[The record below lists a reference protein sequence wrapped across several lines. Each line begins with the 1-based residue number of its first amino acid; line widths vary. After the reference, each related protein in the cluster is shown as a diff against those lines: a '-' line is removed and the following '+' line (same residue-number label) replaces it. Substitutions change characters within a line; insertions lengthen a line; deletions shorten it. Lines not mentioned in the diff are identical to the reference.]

1 MDFDELYADLMQK
14 NGVIFEAKAPKA
26 GDMVPFNSIPE
37 KDFVFEMETGAG
49 AFRHILDPTDGA
61 GGSQGF
67 EDAIFYTAAREF
79 KEKHGEKY
87 SSSGL
92 EAPLNFW
99 LPKSKELQ
107 KLAQAYGDV
116 LNTIRNPWLKTPQEK
131 RALREIQDEMEKY
144 LNFAYVRTTEKYKII
159 VDEEVYNALPNNVI
173 GSTEYDYSFHAG
185 EGNVSGWLIAIGK
198 SRAEAL
204 KNVKAG
210 LQKAKF
216 QYVGSEMELRQMQK
230 SAVGRYD

>member
-14 NGVIFEAKAPKA
+14 NEVIFEARAPKA
-26 GDMVPFNSIPE
+26 GDMVPLSSIPK
-37 KDFVFEMETGAG
+37 KDFVFEMETGAD
-49 AFRHILDPTDGA
+49 AFSHILDPTYGA

-67 EDAIFYTAAREF
+67 ENSIFYKAPREF
-79 KEKHGEKY
+79 KEKYGKKY
-87 SSSGL
+87 PSIGL
-92 EAPLNFW
+92 DAPLSFW

-107 KLAQAYGDV
+107 KLAQAYGEV
-116 LNTIRNPWLKTPQEK
+116 PVGNPWLKTPVEK
-131 RALREIQDEMEKY
+131 RALREIEDEMKKY
-144 LNFAYVRTTEKYKII
+144 LNFAYVRTTERYKII

-185 EGNVSGWLIAIGK
+185 EGNVAGWLMAIGK

-230 SAVGRYD
+230 SAIGRYD

>member
-1 MDFDELYADLMQK
+1 MDFDELYADLMRK
-14 NGVIFEAKAPKA
+14 NEIIFEAKAPKA

-67 EDAIFYTAAREF
+67 EDSIFYTAAREF

-99 LPKSKELQ
+99 LPKSKEL
-107 KLAQAYGDV
+107 KSLLKRMATSSTLLEIYG
-116 LNTIRNPWLKTPQEK
+116 
-131 RALREIQDEMEKY
+131 
-144 LNFAYVRTTEKYKII
+144 
-159 VDEEVYNALPNNVI
+159 
-173 GSTEYDYSFHAG
+173 
-185 EGNVSGWLIAIGK
+185 
-198 SRAEAL
+198 
-204 KNVKAG
+204 
-210 LQKAKF
+210 
-216 QYVGSEMELRQMQK
+216 
-230 SAVGRYD
+230 